1 MQLVLNNAKR
11 KVIELDGD
19 IPKFGLLTDPIEGV
33 VEQILRFKKLGFDFT
48 EIGIEEPKATPQALM
63 SQKNLIINSL
73 RETEMFAIGHTAYWV
88 QFGSSHLK
96 ARRGWVEEGKDMV
109 KVASELRIQYLNF
122 HFYGRLGRVG
132 ATREFALG
140 FVENF
145 TNSITELTEFA
156 AEKKVELMLEN
167 VPSQDGG
174 VADFR
179 NFSAVMEKVP
189 KLMFHFDI
197 AHAYIENRMAGIRS
211 YLDAFSDRLVHIHI
225 HDNHGEEDE
234 HLPLGWGKI
243 DFRKVVRWL
252 KELNYDKT
260 ITFEVFTSNQD
271 AVRSREYFRK
281 LWNKTKV

>member
-1 MQLVLNNAKR
+1 MANT
-11 KVIELDGD
+11 

-48 EIGIEEPKATPQALM
+48 EIGIEEPKAAPQTLY
-63 SQKNLIINSL
+63 SQKDRIVDSLNS
-73 RETEMFAIGHTAYWV
+73 TGTFAIGHTAYWV
-88 QFGSSHLK
+88 QFGSAHLK
-96 ARRGWVEEGKDMV
+96 ARRGWIEEGKDMINI
-109 KVASELRIQYLNF
+109 ASELGIQYLNF

-132 ATREFALG
+132 ATRESALA
-140 FVENF
+140 FVDNF
-145 TNSITELTEFA
+145 TSSMTELTEFA
-156 AEKKVELMLEN
+156 TEKKLILMLEN

-179 NFSAVMEKVP
+179 NFSAVMERVP

-197 AHAYIENRMAGIRS
+197 AHAYIENKMKGIRT
-211 YLDAFSDRLVHIHI
+211 YLDAFSNRLVHIHI

-234 HLPLGWGKI
+234 HLPLGYGKI

-252 KELNYDKT
+252 KEVNYDKT

-271 AVRSREYFRK
+271 AARSREYFKK
-281 LWNKTKV
+281 LWNKTKL